1 MREVTPFL
9 CVILVN
15 DSNNPLDKA
24 VVTAFATVPSYSV
37 PLHSSPADPI
47 SAWFACAKVI
57 YSHMLSSQS
66 HEPINLTVVHI
77 AKCIRST
84 WLFYWIEVLNSTV
97 TEESVVICTLFKF
110 RTSLHKKLLIR
121 ALNLCVGTGAKIV

>member
-1 MREVTPFL
+1 
-9 CVILVN
+9 
-15 DSNNPLDKA
+15 
-24 VVTAFATVPSYSV
+24 
-37 PLHSSPADPI
+37 
-47 SAWFACAKVI
+47 
-57 YSHMLSSQS
+57 MLSSQS

-84 WLFYWIEVLNSTV
+84 WLCYWIEVLNSTV

-121 ALNLCVGTGAKIV
+121 ALNLCVGTGAKIEEGCQLLAWEHGLKMIVNFNETVIRVNYSDTNLQ

>member
-24 VVTAFATVPSYSV
+24 VVTVFATVPSYSV

-47 SAWFACAKVI
+47 SA
-57 YSHMLSSQS
+57 
-66 HEPINLTVVHI
+66 
-77 AKCIRST
+77 
-84 WLFYWIEVLNSTV
+84 
-97 TEESVVICTLFKF
+97 
-110 RTSLHKKLLIR
+110 
-121 ALNLCVGTGAKIV
+121 